1 MLKIIYIVAL
11 ILFILILII
20 TFHAYRKLFCR
31 KKRTVLEEMQNLIDK
46 NLISRD
52 YYASLYLKNISIKT
66 SDNYNIC
73 GYLTSCKNPIGC
85 IILSHGISCNH
96 ATMLH
101 HVEFFKNQ
109 NYDVLL
115 VDQRGH
121 GNSDLT
127 ISTYGFK
134 EKEDISLWI
143 VYLRNIGYKKIG
155 IMGHSMGASIAL
167 LTCSEP
173 VNPDF
178 VISESA
184 YSNLKDLIKFNSEDM
199 KLLSPLIIFNLNL
212 ICKVL
217 HGFSLEDI
225 DVLKAIKPSNIP
237 ILFIHGDKDELIPFH
252 MSTDMRKATNNDIYI
267 VKNCGHNIYNN
278 IDSSLNEYEN
288 KIESFLNKV

>member
-1 MLKIIYIVAL
+1 MKVIYIIILVLFLL
-11 ILFILILII
+11 IWII

-31 KKRTVLEEMQNLIDK
+31 KKRTLLEEIQNLIDK
-46 NLISRD
+46 NLISKD
-52 YYASLYLKNISIKT
+52 YYSSLNLKSICMKA
-66 SDNYNIC
+66 SDNYNLC
-73 GYLTSCKNPIGC
+73 GYLTSCKNSIGC

-143 VYLRNIGYKKIG
+143 AYLRNIGYKKIG

-173 VNPDF
+173 VKPDF

-184 YSNLKDLIKFNSEDM
+184 YSNLKDLIKFNSEDI
-199 KLLSPLIIFNLNL
+199 KLLSPIILFNLNL
-212 ICKVL
+212 MCKIL
-217 HGFSLEDI
+217 HRFSLEDI
-225 DVLKAIKPSNIP
+225 DVLKAIKSSNIP

-252 MSTDMRKATNNDIYI
+252 MSMDMSKATNNDIYI
-267 VKNCGHNIYNN
+267 VKNCRHSIYNN
-278 IDSSLNEYEN
+278 IDTSLDEYET
-288 KIESFLNKV
+288 KIKCFLNNV